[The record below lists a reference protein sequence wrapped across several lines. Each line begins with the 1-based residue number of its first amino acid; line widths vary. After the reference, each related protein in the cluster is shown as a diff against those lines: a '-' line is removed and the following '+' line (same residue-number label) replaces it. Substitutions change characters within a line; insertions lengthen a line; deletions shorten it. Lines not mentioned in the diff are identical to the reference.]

1 LTSPTFDIHFGGPD
15 LPPQRLRDILAERVA
30 AVPSG
35 GAIDWVTYYF
45 RDRRLAAELVRARRR
60 GVRVTVTLDGRPRT
74 EHANDAVIAMLTGP
88 EGLGDGLRIISP
100 AGIPTLDGKQLKPR
114 LHAKLYCFSH
124 PTPVAYIGSFNPSG
138 DQPEQD
144 PGVIRKI
151 GDQDRGHNL
160 LVGIHDPVLVQH
172 LKAYAGWMLA
182 YAGWMFQA
190 RHPLFQ
196 RFSIFANRPYR
207 GEDTEIYFW
216 PRMLRHPVMKFL
228 NQIAPGAQIRV
239 AVSHLKGNAI
249 ARDLLGLAD
258 RGAELEIIAGA
269 TERRVPAAI
278 EEKFSNAGVAFRRVG
293 QTDGLPMHNKFVIAQ
308 KNGQHW
314 SIFGSF
320 NWNTRS
326 YWLNHEIGAISTNRQ
341 LWEAFSE
348 RWEAMEALAG

>member
-1 LTSPTFDIHFGGPD
+1 VTSKKFDIHFGGPD
-15 LPPQRLRDILAERVA
+15 LPPQRLRDLLAERIA

-45 RDRRLAAELVRARRR
+45 RDRRLAAELLRARRR
-60 GVRVTVTLDGRPRT
+60 GVRVTVTLDGCPRT
-74 EHANDAVIAMLTGP
+74 EHANDAVIAMLAGP

-100 AGIPTLDGKQLKPR
+100 AGIPTLDGKRLQPR

-138 DQPEQD
+138 DQPEQEPD
-144 PGVIRKI
+144 VIRKI
-151 GDQDRGHNL
+151 GDQDRGHNV
-160 LVGIHDPVLVQH
+160 LVGIFDPALVQH
-172 LKAYAGWMLA
+172 LKT

-190 RHPLFQ
+190 RHRLFQ
-196 RFSIFANRPYR
+196 RLTIFANRPYR

-216 PRMLRHPVMKFL
+216 PRILGHPAMKFF
-228 NQIAPGAQIRV
+228 NQIAPGAHLRV
-239 AVSHLKGNAI
+239 AASHLKGQAI
-249 ARDLLGLAD
+249 ARALLGLVR

-278 EEKFSNAGVAFRRVG
+278 EQKFSTAGVVFRRVG
-293 QTDGLPMHNKFVIAQ
+293 QTDGLPMHNKFVIAE

-341 LWEAFSE
+341 LWEAFNE
-348 RWEAMEALAG
+348 RWEAMVAPAG

>member
-1 LTSPTFDIHFGGPD
+1 VVGSKNFDIHFGGPD
-15 LPPQRLRDILAERVA
+15 LPPQRLRDLLAQRVA

-45 RDRRLAAELVRARRR
+45 RDRRLAQELLNASRR

-74 EHANDAVIAMLTGP
+74 EHANDAVIAMLSGP

-100 AGIPTLDGKQLKPR
+100 AGIPTLDGKRLRPR
-114 LHAKLYCFSH
+114 LHTKLYCFSH
-124 PTPVAYIGSFNPSG
+124 PAPVAYIGSFNPSG
-138 DQPEQD
+138 DQPEKEPD
-144 PGVIRKI
+144 VIRKI
-151 GDQDRGHNL
+151 GDQDRGHNV

-172 LKAYAGWMLA
+172 LQA
-182 YAGWMFQA
+182 YAGWMFQT
-190 RHPLFQ
+190 RHPLLQ
-196 RFSIFANRPYR
+196 RFSRFANRPCR
-207 GEDTEIYFW
+207 GEDTGIYFW
-216 PRMLRHPVMKFL
+216 PRMLRHPVMKLL
-228 NQIAPGAQIRV
+228 NQIAPGARIRV

-249 ARDLLGLAD
+249 AGALRGLAD

-278 EEKFSNAGVAFRRVG
+278 EEKFTTAGVAFKRVG
-293 QTDGLPMHNKFVIAQ
+293 QADGLPMHNKFVIAE
-308 KNGQHW
+308 KNGQRW

-341 LWEAFSE
+341 LWEAFAE
-348 RWEAMEALAG
+348 RWKAMINQADSS